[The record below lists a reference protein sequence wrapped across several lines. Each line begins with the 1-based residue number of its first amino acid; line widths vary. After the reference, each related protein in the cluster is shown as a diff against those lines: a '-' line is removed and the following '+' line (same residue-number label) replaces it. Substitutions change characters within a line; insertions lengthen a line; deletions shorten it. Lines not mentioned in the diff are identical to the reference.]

1 MKIIRNETIHLRA
14 SEDISYIR
22 QKVRTW
28 MVELRFSLVE
38 QTKVVTAASELARNT
53 IEHGNGGTAQ
63 LIVLTD
69 GRRTGLQL
77 IFEDNGPGIP
87 DLELALTDGYS
98 TGSGL
103 GLGLSG
109 SKRLVDEFDL
119 KSKPDKGTCVTIT
132 KWRLN

>member
-1 MKIIRNETIHLRA
+1 MKINRNETIRLRA

-28 MVELRFSLVE
+28 MAELHFNLVE
-38 QTKVVTAASELARNT
+38 QTKIVTAASELARNT
-53 IEHGNGGTAQ
+53 IEHGGGGTAQ
-63 LIVLTD
+63 LFVLTD
-69 GRRTGLQL
+69 GRRTGLKL

-87 DLELALTDGYS
+87 DLELALKDGYS

-109 SKRLVDEFDL
+109 SKRLADEFDL
-119 KSKPDKGTCVTIT
+119 KSEPDKGTCITII
-132 KWRLN
+132 KWRYN